1 MEGIILP
8 EKTMATIAKN
18 NGFVALTEAQMLEEW
33 KKRRGFYAGIRSCD
47 VERDDGVDLDGVLQ
61 REYGNWY
68 ARLLR
73 EAPAEML
80 PIEDIAGE
88 CTVGIDARRVA
99 TITLPYR
106 AIRPLSLRLDGWQT
120 SIEQFCNPD
129 SDEALA
135 QRSEWTQAGSE
146 RPVVMAGP
154 RWLKAYSAPTADAAI
169 ESLQAV
175 CIPADGTYRFRQD
188 AWTWLDGYFDLV

>member
-1 MEGIILP
+1 
-8 EKTMATIAKN
+8 MATIAKN

-33 KKRRGFYAGIRSCD
+33 KKRRGFYAGVRSCD

-61 REYGNWY
+61 REYSNWY
-68 ARLLR
+68 AQLLR

-80 PIEDIAGE
+80 PIEDITSE
-88 CTVGIDARRVA
+88 CTIDIDARRVA
-99 TITLPYR
+99 TVTLPYR
-106 AIRPLSLRLDGWQT
+106 AIRPLSLRLDGWQA
-120 SIEQFCNPD
+120 SIEQFCDSD

-146 RPVVMAGP
+146 RPVVIAGP
-154 RWLKAYSAPTADAAI
+154 RWLKAYSAPADNTAI

-175 CIPADGTYRFRQD
+175 CMPADGTYRFRQD